1 MKKGFRILKFK
12 KDKPIFEVKD
22 VSKTFEGRPIL
33 KKLSLKVFPGE
44 IVGLLGP
51 NGAGKSTLFNISIG
65 AESADSGNIFING
78 KSINQ
83 IPIHLRS
90 KQGLGYL
97 PQTRCLFDT
106 LSTYNNIYGLV
117 QIHEKDDKKAKELTE
132 SLLEKFNLVHL
143 RSVNAGVLSGGE
155 AKRLSLARL
164 MITNPKIVLIDEIWS
179 MVDPLVVQDM
189 QKYILQI
196 QSQGVSCILTDH
208 SVNTLFETTDRNYLI
223 DSGQIIAEGTKR
235 ELLKNSEAVK
245 KYFGTGFNNY

>member
-1 MKKGFRILKFK
+1 M
-12 KDKPIFEVKD
+12 
-22 VSKTFEGRPIL
+22 
-33 KKLSLKVFPGE
+33 
-44 IVGLLGP
+44 
-51 NGAGKSTLFNISIG
+51 
-65 AESADSGNIFING
+65 
-78 KSINQ
+78 
-83 IPIHLRS
+83 
-90 KQGLGYL
+90 